1 MASRALER
9 LKKLRQ
15 AAREVLDES
24 ALERQAA
31 HGQSRLHL
39 FLHFWALV
47 GRSFVRNKCPVR
59 ASSLAYTSLLAI
71 VPMLAVA
78 IGISSSLLKKQGE
91 EPINRVVTKLVES
104 VTPDARADALGFR
117 QVNGQTNA
125 ATAATLGADE
135 AAKAELVESTRQQIT
150 ARIHEFVAN
159 TQSTAM
165 SATGVI
171 ALLVVAIMML
181 SRIEETLND
190 IWGVTQGRS
199 WFTRIMQ
206 YWAALSLGPIFWAMA
221 IALTGSQYVRRFE
234 DFLGRFGVLGEFSL
248 NFGFGLLPYVIL
260 SLLFGLLYMLMP
272 NTRVDWRAAAIGGV
286 IAGTLWQLNQEF
298 SFFYVSRVV
307 SNSRIY
313 GSLSAIPVFMIGLY
327 ISWII
332 VLFGA
337 QVAYAFQN
345 RRSYLEERQVE
356 SVNQRSREFAA
367 LRLLT
372 DIAAHFQRGQKP
384 PTVSALSET
393 LGVPS
398 RLANQILTTLAQAGL
413 VTEIAGADRAFLPAR
428 PPAQITAHD
437 VLRALRVEAG
447 RDLATRP
454 DDTRDRLRAEFD
466 RMDEAL
472 RTTAGQ
478 VTLLELA
485 EVSSVTSA
493 ASARGTTGSPIVSNG
508 EAVKG

>member
-1 MASRALER
+1 MASRALDR
-9 LKKLRQ
+9 LKKLHA
-15 AAREVLDES
+15 AAREVLDER

-31 HGQSRLHL
+31 HGESRLHQ

-47 GRSFVRNKCPVR
+47 GRSFVRNKCPIR

-104 VTPDARADALGFR
+104 VTPDAHADALGFR
-117 QVNGQTNA
+117 RVPGETNA
-125 ATAATLGADE
+125 TTDSVLGPDE

-150 ARIHEFVAN
+150 TRIHEFVAN

-171 ALLVVAIMML
+171 ALLVVAILML
-181 SRIEETLND
+181 SRIEETFND
-190 IWGVTQGRS
+190 IWGVTQGRP

-206 YWAALSLGPIFWAMA
+206 YWAALSLGPILWAMA
-221 IALTGSQYVRRFE
+221 IAMTGSQYVRKVE
-234 DFLGRFGVLGEFSL
+234 DFVGRFGALGEFSL
-248 NFGFGLLPYVIL
+248 SFGFGVLPYIIL
-260 SLLFGLLYMLMP
+260 SLLFGVLYRLMP
-272 NTRVDWRAAAIGGV
+272 NTRVDWRAAAVGGV
-286 IAGTLWQLNQEF
+286 IAGVLWQLNQEF

-337 QVAYAFQN
+337 QVAYAYQN

-356 SVNQRSREFAA
+356 AVNQRSREFVA

-372 DIAAHFQRGQKP
+372 EIAAHFLRGQKP
-384 PTVSALSET
+384 PTVSALSES

-398 RLANQILTTLAQAGL
+398 RLANQILTALAQAGL
-413 VTEIAGADRAFLPAR
+413 LTELAGPDRAFLPTR
-428 PPAQITAHD
+428 PPVQITAHD

-447 RDLATRP
+447 RDLSTRP
-454 DDTRDRLRAEFD
+454 DETRERLRAEFD
-466 RMDEAL
+466 KLEASL
-472 RTTAGQ
+472 GATAGQ
-478 VTLLELA
+478 VTLADLA
-485 EVSSVTSA
+485 QGPASGQPGTGAANANGGSV
-493 ASARGTTGSPIVSNG
+493 
-508 EAVKG
+508 EALKR